1 MAIQFHT
8 YLSPQDDA
16 GEEVIDKAVYVLG
29 RSPRIRRSADGWV
42 AEPLGNMWKSRA
54 KYRAGKP
61 PEEKEE
67 FNILDRFTPVAENGI
82 TPMHVQLPLVMGN
95 NVKDFQKQIEYAAL
109 ALILALPEQA
119 GSVIVND

>member
-8 YLSPQDDA
+8 YLSPSDDA
-16 GEEVIDKAVYVLG
+16 GDEVIDKAVWVLKT
-29 RSPRIRRSADGWV
+29 PRIKRAADGWV
-42 AEPLGNMWKSRA
+42 AEPLGNVWKSRA

-61 PEEKEE
+61 PEEEND
-67 FNILDRFTPVAENGI
+67 FNILDRFTPVNENGI
-82 TPMHVQLPLVMGN
+82 PMHVQLPLVMGN
-95 NVKDFQKQIEYAAL
+95 NVKDFQKQIEDAAL